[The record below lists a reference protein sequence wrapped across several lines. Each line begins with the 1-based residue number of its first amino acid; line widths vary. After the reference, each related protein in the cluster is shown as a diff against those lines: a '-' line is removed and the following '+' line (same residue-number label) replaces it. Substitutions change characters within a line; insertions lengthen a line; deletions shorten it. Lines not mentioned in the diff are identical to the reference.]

1 MRHTVKLTG
10 ALEDYIESIYVIE
23 KSKGEVR
30 ITDIALFMGISKP
43 SVNKAVESLRKNGLL
58 EHEKYG
64 CIKLTSTGKK
74 VASEVYFRHEML
86 TSFLVNTLGIDKNI
100 AEQDACKMEH
110 IVSHETLY
118 KLIDYMKTNSSV

>member
-1 MRHTVKLTG
+1 MKTTVKLTG
-10 ALEDYIESIYVIE
+10 ALEDYLEAIYIIE
-23 KSKGEVR
+23 KSKDEVR
-30 ITDIALFMGISKP
+30 ITDIALFMEISKP
-43 SVNKAVESLRKNGLL
+43 SVNKAVENLRRNGLL

-64 CIKLTSTGKK
+64 CIKLTSAGRK

-86 TSFLVNTLGIDKNI
+86 TNFLVNTLGIDRNI

-118 KLIDYMKTNSSV
+118 KLIDYMKSNSSV